1 MRFWFQVEQEIRV
14 KKIYGESMMIEIS
27 FSRLVSVLSSIFDN
41 LYRAFITQNENEIV
55 TYHINLILLIKL
67 ETVLFLFSKE
77 EKNIK
82 WEAKVKY
89 WIHLFPFFFEMY
101 SKKNNES

>member
-1 MRFWFQVEQEIRV
+1 MEQEIRV

-67 ETVLFLFSKE
+67 ETVLFLFSKV

-82 WEAKVKY
+82 
-89 WIHLFPFFFEMY
+89 
-101 SKKNNES
+101 

>member
-1 MRFWFQVEQEIRV
+1 MEQEIRI
-14 KKIYGESMMIEIS
+14 KKIYVESMMIEIS

-67 ETVLFLFSKE
+67 ETVLFLFLKV

-82 WEAKVKY
+82 
-89 WIHLFPFFFEMY
+89 
-101 SKKNNES
+101 

>member
-1 MRFWFQVEQEIRV
+1 MEQEIRI
-14 KKIYGESMMIEIS
+14 KKIYVESMMIEIS

-67 ETVLFLFSKE
+67 ETVLFLFSKV

-82 WEAKVKY
+82 
-89 WIHLFPFFFEMY
+89 
-101 SKKNNES
+101 

>member
-1 MRFWFQVEQEIRV
+1 MEQEIRV

-55 TYHINLILLIKL
+55 TYRINLILLIKL
-67 ETVLFLFSKE
+67 ETVLFLFSKV

-82 WEAKVKY
+82 
-89 WIHLFPFFFEMY
+89 
-101 SKKNNES
+101 

>member
-1 MRFWFQVEQEIRV
+1 MEQEIRV

-67 ETVLFLFSKE
+67 ETVLFLFLKV

-82 WEAKVKY
+82 
-89 WIHLFPFFFEMY
+89 
-101 SKKNNES
+101 

>member
-1 MRFWFQVEQEIRV
+1 MEQEIHV

-55 TYHINLILLIKL
+55 TYRINLILLIKL
-67 ETVLFLFSKE
+67 ETVLFLFSKV

-82 WEAKVKY
+82 
-89 WIHLFPFFFEMY
+89 
-101 SKKNNES
+101 